1 MIVFDNVE
9 YSSGGRE
16 IIKNVSFHLRRGNF
30 TALIGPNGAGKS
42 TLSRLCGGLLK
53 PTSGS
58 VTTNGF
64 DTRKTKTSCIARFT
78 GFLFQNPDRQ
88 ICKNSVKEEILFG
101 LENIGCGKEEAEK
114 RCLGVIE
121 RFGFDG
127 DAAPFSL
134 SRGERQRLALASVVA
149 LEPELLILD
158 EPTTGLDAIE
168 RSKTMDAVRGLNRS
182 GATVLMVSHDMELVA
197 AYADEVMVLKDG
209 RLEAQG
215 PVRDILKNS
224 GLLADASLLPPQ
236 MADLALQLG
245 SGFEDV
251 FTMDEME
258 AAIIR
263 RHKSKEIQSSGQ
275 NHNACSSANI

>member
-1 MIVFDNVE
+1 MIVFENVE
-9 YSSGGRE
+9 YSSGGRK
-16 IIKNVSFHLRRGNF
+16 IIRNVSFHIRRGSF

-64 DTRKTKTSCIARFT
+64 DTRAAKTSRIARFT

-88 ICKNSVKEEILFG
+88 ICKNSVREEILFG
-101 LENIGCGKEEAEK
+101 LENTGCDKVKAEN
-114 RCLGVIE
+114 RCVGVIE
-121 RFGFDG
+121 RFGFDAS
-127 DAAPFSL
+127 AAPFSL

-168 RSKTMDAVRGLNRS
+168 RNATMDAVRELNRA

-197 AYADEVMVLKDG
+197 SCADEVMVLKDG
-209 RLEAQG
+209 SLAAKG
-215 PVRDILKNS
+215 PVREILKNN

-236 MADLALQLG
+236 IADLALRLG

-258 AAIIR
+258 ATVVR
-263 RHKSKEIQSSGQ
+263 QHKQKEAGSSGQ
-275 NHNACSSANI
+275 AISSSVNI